1 MEARTVNSLPP
12 AGTHDDAAAFLQS
25 NLIVAV
31 NTPLSDKIGRYTLKP
46 CDGKE
51 LLDLCER
58 IRTRVARETNKRVEI
73 VSCYKLATMANKK
86 LTCSGR
92 AANSSCWR
100 CRGHGSGC
108 DRLDLHRVAKVGQA
122 FDQAIFLLIGGMA
135 NEVIA
140 AEVLVHRPI
149 LEHVVDRGKD

>member
-58 IRTRVARETNKRVEI
+58 IRTRVARETKQ
-73 VSCYKLATMANKK
+73 T
-86 LTCSGR
+86 
-92 AANSSCWR
+92 
-100 CRGHGSGC
+100 RG
-108 DRLDLHRVAKVGQA
+108 DRL
-122 FDQAIFLLIGGMA
+122 LL
-135 NEVIA
+135 
-140 AEVLVHRPI
+140 
-149 LEHVVDRGKD
+149 